1 MMTITLSQA
10 FLYSIALAI
19 LWLTP
24 GPVWVA
30 ILARSIS
37 GGFRSSVPLIFGVA
51 LGDLLWPLVAL
62 LGLSYL
68 ISLYADTL
76 IIFRYLASIILIIM
90 GLFLIINSKKIF
102 SENSHFTKPGRWAGF
117 TAGLSA
123 VLANPKASL
132 FYMTLLPNFFDFNK
146 INLLDILFICC
157 LSAFVPMVGNLILAG
172 TLGKIKK
179 YLLSSSA
186 ILKMNIF
193 SGIALI
199 IVGLCI
205 TIL

>member
-1 MMTITLSQA
+1 MSTTLEFDFLIAGDYTLTIEDPNCSSLITRNYTLTQPDELVITA
-10 FLYSIALAI
+10 TLVDPINCFGGLATYDI
-19 LWLTP
+19 TA
-24 GPVWVA
+24 G
-30 ILARSIS
+30 
-37 GGFRSSVPLIFGVA
+37 
-51 LGDLLWPLVAL
+51 LL
-62 LGLSYL
+62 
-68 ISLYADTL
+68 
-76 IIFRYLASIILIIM
+76 
-90 GLFLIINSKKIF
+90 LIINSKKIF
-102 SENSHFTKPGRWAGF
+102 SENSHLTKPGHWAGF
-117 TAGLSA
+117 IAGFSA

-146 INLLDILFICC
+146 INLLDILFICY

-172 TLGKIKK
+172 ALGKIKK